1 MTKDQIVNICKRIE
15 ENKAT
20 EEEICALRAMALRAC
35 DAPMTDRD
43 ELVRRLR
50 VPVLHRV
57 VEEDGWY
64 SCPKSGECIDESRK
78 NDACDCGA
86 DTENAL
92 REEAASALSA
102 QQPVAWPTLEWA
114 KANFTF
120 SELWDHGRKEAVRRA
135 SPTPAQQGPS
145 ETVVHEAASVVQ
157 VFKETGEMDSVK
169 LFFAEEILRMAGK

>member
-1 MTKDQIVNICKRIE
+1 
-15 ENKAT
+15 
-20 EEEICALRAMALRAC
+20 
-35 DAPMTDRD
+35 MTDRD

-102 QQPVAWPTLEWA
+102 QQPVGIVREVTHAYGTKVDWA
-114 KANFTF
+114 
-120 SELWDHGRKEAVRRA
+120 RKMEVGERLYA

>member
-1 MTKDQIVNICKRIE
+1 
-15 ENKAT
+15 
-20 EEEICALRAMALRAC
+20 
-35 DAPMTDRD
+35 MTDRD

-102 QQPVAWPTLEWA
+102 QQPVGTVEEVTHAYGTKVKWA
-114 KANFTF
+114 
-120 SELWDHGRKEAVRRA
+120 RKMEVGERLYA
-135 SPTPAQQGPS
+135 SPPPAQQGR
-145 ETVVHEAASVVQ
+145 
-157 VFKETGEMDSVK
+157 K
-169 LFFAEEILRMAGK
+169 